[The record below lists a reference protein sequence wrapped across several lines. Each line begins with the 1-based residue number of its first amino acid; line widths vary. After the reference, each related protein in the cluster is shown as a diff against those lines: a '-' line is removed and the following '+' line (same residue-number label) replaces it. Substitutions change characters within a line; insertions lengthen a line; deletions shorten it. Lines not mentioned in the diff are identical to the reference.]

1 MAAEA
6 ESKRIDGRKLYVLD
20 TFAILAWF
28 ANEPGAA
35 AVQEI
40 LEEARR
46 GKSQIYVSWVN
57 LSEVYYVTLRYT
69 EEAER
74 LAAAV
79 KAIEILKTLPLD
91 LVPAGERE
99 ALAAG
104 AIKADY
110 SLSLAD
116 AFAAG
121 LANLY
126 GAEVVT
132 GDPEFKAAEQAGDTR
147 VLWLPRKPKGR
158 KL

>member
-6 ESKRIDGRKLYVLD
+6 ESKRVHGRKPYVLD

-35 AVQEI
+35 AVQQL

-57 LSEVYYVTLRYT
+57 LSEVYYVTLRYS

-74 LAAAV
+74 STAAM
-79 KAIEILKTLPLD
+79 KALEILKTLPLE

-121 LANLY
+121 LAKLY
-126 GAEVVT
+126 AAEVVT
-132 GDPEFKAAEQAGDTR
+132 GDPEFRAVEQVGDIR
-147 VLWLPRKPKGR
+147 VVWLPQKPKGR
-158 KL
+158 KP